1 MFRQC
6 RYWAATCFWAL
17 LALLFFGVLI
27 KSFAC
32 DAMTMLLNTDSPSSV
47 HTAELRQTF
56 LNTWDWLNQTALT
69 KGNMLGLICGF
80 AAYAVF
86 LLFFI
91 SPKVRHNLDWFMHFT
106 HELTHTL
113 VALVFFRRIEEFLV
127 SGRDCHVKYQKSRI
141 GYVPIT
147 LSPYCI
153 PIYTF
158 MLFPFRFFGYSPYM
172 FVFDVMIAFTYC
184 FHVHSFIRYTRYS
197 QSDIE
202 GCGLARST
210 AFIVFVHCA
219 VLALILS
226 IPKGGTINA
235 TCRVFWEYPYQL
247 VTNPVEYFGNIVESF
262 GEIVKSFQ
270 KLLHII

>member
-17 LALLFFGVLI
+17 LALLFFGVLL
-27 KSFAC
+27 KSFGY
-32 DAMTMLLNTDSPSSV
+32 DAQEMAVKLGLSASSS
-47 HTAELRQTF
+47 
-56 LNTWDWLNQTALT
+56 
-69 KGNMLGLICGF
+69 GNMFGLFCGF

-86 LLFFI
+86 LLFLI
-91 SPKVRHNLDWFMHFT
+91 SPKVRHNLDWFIHFT

-113 VALVFFRRIEEFLV
+113 VALLFFRRIEEFLV

-158 MLFPFRFFGYSPYM
+158 MLFPFRYFGASQYM
-172 FVFDVMIAFTYC
+172 FAFDVMIAFTYA
-184 FHVHSFIRYTRYS
+184 FHLHSFIRYTRYS

-202 GCGLARST
+202 GCGLSRST
-210 AFIVFVHCA
+210 AFIAFVHFA

-226 IPKGGTINA
+226 MPKGGMSKA
-235 TCRVFWEYPYQL
+235 LHRVFWEYPYQL
-247 VTNPVEYFGNIVESF
+247 VTNPVEYFADIVKYFGDIVENF
-262 GEIVKSFQ
+262 GDTVKSVFS
-270 KLLHII
+270 